1 MIIRFSTFYS
11 TQLVN
16 AWNVVWLKVSG
27 LAVLGLGVWLHVN
40 GDSLFYTHLVRA
52 SPHAAASSATVVS
65 S

>member
-1 MIIRFSTFYS
+1 
-11 TQLVN
+11 
-16 AWNVVWLKVSG
+16 LKVSG